1 MGKGKAAMSWTDG
14 YVTELGYVHQYYKEL
29 SPLVMELALTY
40 RMQAVREARPLRY
53 LELGF
58 GQGLSLNIHAAAMN
72 GAFWGNDFNP
82 SHAAYARELARI
94 SGSGAVILDDSFAEL
109 AERPDL
115 PEFDVIALHGIWSWV
130 SDANRRV
137 IVDIARRKLVPGGLL
152 YMSYNAMPGWAAA
165 LPVRNLMLLH
175 NELAD
180 KTAAGLPG
188 RIDGA
193 ISFAQKLGELGGL
206 YFNNQIPTKDWVKS
220 LGGGARSYLAHEYF
234 NADWHPMSFADVARY
249 LEDAKLTFAAS
260 ASYPDLYD
268 PIHVTDA
275 QQAFLADIAH
285 PVLRETARDFLIN
298 RRFRWDVWVKGPRTL
313 HPTRQT
319 EALKSTRLVLTC
331 PVADVPL
338 KVNGTQFA
346 ANLSPQISQIALE
359 TLAADGFAPKSI
371 GDIAANIPGI
381 DFAQVMQTL
390 ILLAGTGRVAP
401 VQSDSEAQTAKPKTD
416 ALNAHFLRGA
426 VDGAQDGG
434 PLYLASPVTGG
445 GVPISGFDPY
455 FLWSRKAGAKTPE
468 EWAQEAWKLM
478 LARRICVVEDG
489 KALTTNEENL
499 RVLTVHARTFAALR
513 LPALQ
518 ALMVA

>member
-1 MGKGKAAMSWTDG
+1 MSWTDG

-40 RMQAVREARPLRY
+40 RMHAVRQARSLRY

-72 GAFWGNDFNP
+72 GEFWGNDFNP
-82 SHAAYARELARI
+82 SHAAHAAELARI

-109 AERPDL
+109 AQRPDL
-115 PEFDVIALHGIWSWV
+115 PEFDVIALHGIWSWI

-152 YMSYNAMPGWAAA
+152 YVSYNAMPGWAAA

-180 KTAAGLPG
+180 KTAAALSG
-188 RIDGA
+188 RIDGTL
-193 ISFAQKLGELGGL
+193 SFAQKLSELGGV
-206 YFNNQIPTKDWVKS
+206 YFNNQAAAKDWLKS
-220 LGGGARSYLAHEYF
+220 VGAGQRSYLAHEYF
-234 NADWHPMSFADVARY
+234 NADWHPMSFADVART

-260 ASYPDLYD
+260 ASYTDLYD
-268 PIHVTDA
+268 PINVTDV
-275 QQAFLADIAH
+275 QQAFLADISH
-285 PVLRETARDFLIN
+285 PVLRETARDFLVN

-313 HPTRQT
+313 DPARQA

-338 KVNGTQFA
+338 RVTGTQFA
-346 ANLSPQISQIALE
+346 ANLSPQISRIALD
-359 TLAADGFAPKSI
+359 TLAADAFAPKSI
-371 GDIAANIPGI
+371 GDIAANMPGL
-381 DFAQVMQTL
+381 DFAQVMETL

-401 VQSDSEAQTAKPKTD
+401 VQSESEARTAKPKAD
-416 ALNAHFLRGA
+416 ALNAHLLRCA
-426 VDGAQDGG
+426 VDGVQEGASI
-434 PLYLASPVTGG
+434 YLASPVTGG
-445 GVPISGFDPY
+445 GVPISGFDPF
-455 FLWSRKAGAKTPE
+455 FLLSRKAGAKTPE
-468 EWAQEAWKLM
+468 EWAQDAWKSM
-478 LARRICVVEDG
+478 LARRVAVFEDG
-489 KALTTNEENL
+489 KALMTNEDNI
-499 RVLTVHARTFAALR
+499 RALTVRARDFAATR